1 MNQLPDLPQQ
11 PNGFWAYIYDS
22 EQPPEG
28 LCASLERYLD
38 VAVDICGASLVE
50 NALYDEHSIEE
61 YFEHLS
67 EFKRRRYDECVT
79 TAQRNLGNVVTL
91 REHDV
96 TMLER
101 AQTYEQE
108 DSAIYQ
114 LNVALAELY
123 NYLILPYED
132 SRELAECKCREAQKG
147 KRNPTRKMCTCIH
160 TCLSHHLNLLSNEK
174 QRPRQATARRGT

>member
-1 MNQLPDLPQQ
+1 MPCQ
-11 PNGFWAYIYDS
+11 PAGFWAYIYDAELPHES
-22 EQPPEG
+22 
-28 LCASLERYLD
+28 LCESLEQYLA

-50 NALYDEHSIEE
+50 STLYEEHTIEE

-67 EFKRRRYDECVT
+67 EFKRRRYDERVA
-79 TAQRNLGNVVTL
+79 TARCNLENIVSL

-101 AQTYEQE
+101 AQTYEHE

-114 LNVALAELY
+114 LNVSLAELY

-132 SRELAECKCREAQKG
+132 SRELAENKCREAKKCQ
-147 KRNPTRKMCTCIH
+147 
-160 TCLSHHLNLLSNEK
+160 
-174 QRPRQATARRGT
+174 